1 MSTILNTRVKWKRDT
16 SANWTTNNPVLL
28 DGEIIIVDTNAG
40 ETRFK
45 VGNGTSTYT
54 QLPFQDEYVLNQIP
68 NVSNFITAQDPVGI
82 VDTIPPTFDGHTI
95 EDFVLQSQV
104 VDNLS
109 STSATLPLSAN
120 QGKVLNQNINNINS
134 IVQTN
139 TQSISQLQDNKLSIE
154 GGDLS
159 GSLIVQPK
167 SSLIGQV
174 RNIYCST
181 SEPTASDGVDGDIWI
196 VYEV

>member
-1 MSTILNTRVKWKRDT
+1 MSTTLNTRVKWKRDT

-95 EDFVLQSQV
+95 EDFVLQSQI
-104 VDNLS
+104 VDNTN
-109 STSATLPLSAN
+109 STASDVPLSAN
-120 QGKVLNQNINNINS
+120 QGNVLNQAIQQNA
-134 IVQTN
+134 TN
-139 TQSISQLQDNKLSIE
+139 LSSKLN
-154 GGDLS
+154 LS
-159 GSLIVQPK
+159 GGTMTGALIAQSNTNYTV
-167 SSLIGQV
+167 GQV
-174 RNIYCST
+174 RNIYIST
-181 SEPTASDGVDGDIWI
+181 EAPTDDVGNNGDIWI
-196 VYEV
+196 VYGG